1 MMPPIAKIDSTARR
15 SYPYG
20 RAEAALAIKDLG
32 VCGLLIIQPH
42 GWITLTTADEKLTLA
57 SR

>member
-20 RAEAALAIKDLG
+20 RAEAEATILPG
-32 VCGLLIIQPH
+32 PGPQF
-42 GWITLTTADEKLTLA
+42 
-57 SR
+57 